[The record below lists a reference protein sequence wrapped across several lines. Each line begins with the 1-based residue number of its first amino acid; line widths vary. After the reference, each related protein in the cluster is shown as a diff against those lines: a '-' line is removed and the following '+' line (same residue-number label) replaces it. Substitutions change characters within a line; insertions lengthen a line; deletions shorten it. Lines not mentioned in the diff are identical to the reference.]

1 MPTDSRIRILLCSS
15 SMNGGGSERQL
26 LYLLRG
32 LDRSRFE
39 PLLYL
44 FFEEGALLEAVP
56 KDVPIFS
63 FWKNRTRPKLQ
74 WPGRMHRQYISDLTD
89 VIRKERIEVTYDRLF
104 HMTLV
109 AGPATQA
116 TDCPRVSTIVS
127 PPEHDLQ
134 RREERW
140 QWIKRKKLSRAYQ
153 RSAALLSVS
162 AGTAQAASEFYKIP
176 YSQFQIVPSPL
187 DIEGIDQKKL
197 AAFPDTPGSGVA
209 LDDSQ
214 LKHIVSVGRLSQEK
228 GHSDL
233 LEAFRQLIERQLVEK
248 EEVIYRLHLV
258 GDGPLMG
265 TLQEKAVRE
274 GLKPFVFFHG
284 HLSNPYP
291 LMHRADLHVLPSHY
305 EGLPNVMLESMVLRC
320 PVLATD
326 TKQGAGEFLREH
338 PFGRLVPVKDPS
350 AMALA
355 MADRFKNPEGWL
367 GVVDQAESYTRQ
379 YHGLGHW
386 IETLSQ
392 LFERVVRRNG

>member
-1 MPTDSRIRILLCSS
+1 MQTDSRIRILLCSS

-32 LDRSRFE
+32 LDRKRFE
-39 PLLYL
+39 PSLYL

-56 KDVPIFS
+56 QDVSIFS
-63 FWKNRTRPKLQ
+63 FWKNRTRPRLQ
-74 WPGRMHRQYISDLTD
+74 WPGRMHRQYIADLTD
-89 VIRKERIEVTYDRLF
+89 VIRKQKIQVSYDRLF

-116 TDCPRVSTIVS
+116 TRCPRVSTIVS

-134 RREERW
+134 RRAERW
-140 QWIKRKKLSRAYQ
+140 QWIKRRKLSKAY
-153 RSAALLSVS
+153 RESAALLSVS
-162 AGTAQAASEFYKIP
+162 AGTAQAASEFYRIP
-176 YSQFQIVPSPL
+176 ISQFQIVPSPL
-187 DIEGIDQKKL
+187 DLEGIDHKKTGRL
-197 AAFPDTPGSGVA
+197 PETPGVIDA
-209 LDDSQ
+209 LRDPR

-233 LEAFRQLIERQLVEK
+233 LEAFRQVVERNGTS
-248 EEVIYRLHLV
+248 YRLHVV
-258 GDGPLMG
+258 GDGPLMQN
-265 TLQEKAVRE
+265 LQEQAVR
-274 GLKPFVFFHG
+274 GGVKQYVFFHG

-326 TKQGAGEFLREH
+326 TKQGAGEYLREH
-338 PFGRLVPVKDPS
+338 PFGSLVPVQDPNS
-350 AMALA
+350 MALA
-355 MADRFKNPEGWL
+355 IADRFSNPERWL
-367 GVVDQAESYTRQ
+367 SVVAEAEAYTRR

-392 LFERVVRRNG
+392 LFERVARRNG

>member
-32 LDRSRFE
+32 LDRTRFE

-44 FFEEGALLEAVP
+44 FFEEGALLESVP
-56 KDVPIFS
+56 KDVSIFS
-63 FWKNRTRPKLQ
+63 FWKNRKRPKLQ

-89 VIRKERIEVTYDRLF
+89 VIRKQKIQVSYDRLF

-109 AGPATQA
+109 AGPATHA
-116 TDCPRVSTIVS
+116 TRCPRVSTIVS

-140 QWIKRKKLSRAYQ
+140 QWIKRRKLSRAY
-153 RSAALLSVS
+153 RESAALLSVS
-162 AGTAQAASEFYKIP
+162 AGTAQAASEFYKISF
-176 YSQFQIVPSPL
+176 SQFQIVPSPL
-187 DIEGIDQKKL
+187 DLEGIDQKKRGRL
-197 AAFPDTPGSGVA
+197 PETVGVTDALRHPG
-209 LDDSQ
+209 LR
-214 LKHIVSVGRLSQEK
+214 HIVSVGRLSQEK

-233 LEAFRQLIERQLVEK
+233 LEAFRQLVERHGTS
-248 EEVIYRLHLV
+248 YRLHVV
-258 GDGPLMG
+258 GDGPLMQD
-265 TLQEKAVRE
+265 LQEQAVRGGIE
-274 GLKPFVFFHG
+274 QYVFFHG

-350 AMALA
+350 AMAKA
-355 MADRFKNPEGWL
+355 MADRFQDPEGWL

-392 LFERVVRRNG
+392 LFERVARRNG